1 MRKIS
6 FVIFM
11 AVLVLLFIA
20 GSLQIY
26 ASRKAEEKT
35 KEILS
40 ALGLEERARY
50 KSVSYSLLKGTTEV
64 EGLEVRTESGKL
76 WAKKLFITKLTD
88 TDLELRL
95 ERVRGDDRNFEEFE
109 KNMKELGY
117 RDVYLNTS
125 LSVSLYE
132 KEKRLFLREFSVEV
146 PSAFNVSLGFDL
158 LGVDRKLIKELSELE
173 EDDREAVNELAQR
186 LKDVSL
192 ASFRL
197 EFEDRGFLER
207 VIEREASRKGK
218 RPEEVRKEILNQLR
232 ALEKGGEFERSLFKS
247 LKDLLEEGGTLKIV
261 ANPQKPVS
269 FEDLVVYSLMGLQ
282 SRDFSRLL
290 RVLNLRAEHS
300 KM

>member
-26 ASRKAEEKT
+26 ASRKAEERT

-40 ALGLEERARY
+40 ALGLEERTRY
-50 KSVSYSLLKGTTEV
+50 KSVSYYLLKGTSEV
-64 EGLEVRTESGKL
+64 EGFEVRTESGKL
-76 WAKKLFITKLTD
+76 WAEKLFITKLTD

-95 ERVRGDDRNFEEFE
+95 ERVRGDDRNFKEFE

-117 RDVYLNTS
+117 GNVYLNTS

-158 LGVDRKLIKELSELE
+158 LGVDRKLIKELSELK

-197 EFEDRGFLER
+197 EFEDRSFLER